1 MPLLIAILMSALF
14 AWPAVA
20 VEVLNDPGPPYTSE
34 QFLEISKHRISSE
47 QMKKTLPSWWAKC
60 PQYLRDR
67 ILSIHSTRW
76 LAVIICNIQGHSGS
90 GRYGP
95 EAIACEDEYVRQQAR
110 GSEMWTKDG
119 QWVGPSE
126 ACRARN
132 KRSQWGELICD

>member
-1 MPLLIAILMSALF
+1 MPRFFAVVLF
-14 AWPAVA
+14 FLGAFPAA
-20 VEVLNDPGPPYTSE
+20 ASEAFNDPGPPYTSE

-47 QMKKTLPSWWAKC
+47 QMKKILPSWWARC
-60 PQYLRDR
+60 PDYLRQR

-76 LAVIICNIQGHSGS
+76 LAVIICNIQGYSGD

-95 EAIACEDEYVRQQAR
+95 EAIACEDQYMRQQAR
-110 GSEMWTKDG
+110 GAEMWTKDG